1 MSEAT
6 FAELEHVLD
15 RPTVQRYFTHT
26 TIRPQRF
33 WPIFESKPIWSSPSR
48 VRPPSVMPLIGCFLI
63 C

>member
-26 TIRPQRF
+26 TITPAA
-33 WPIFESKPIWSSPSR
+33 
-48 VRPPSVMPLIGCFLI
+48 FLADLRI
-63 C
+63 QADLVIPVPKYGPHP